1 MPKMKRLADIDDMII
16 TILMWGWPHRTAFL
30 MALQM
35 AASGIT
41 ARQARWMFYDGLP
54 TFQ

>member
-1 MPKMKRLADIDDMII
+1 MTNLADIDDMII
-16 TILMWGWPHRTAFL
+16 CAQLWGWPHRTAFL

-41 ARQARWMFYDGLP
+41 ARQARWLFYDGLRRV
-54 TFQ
+54 Q